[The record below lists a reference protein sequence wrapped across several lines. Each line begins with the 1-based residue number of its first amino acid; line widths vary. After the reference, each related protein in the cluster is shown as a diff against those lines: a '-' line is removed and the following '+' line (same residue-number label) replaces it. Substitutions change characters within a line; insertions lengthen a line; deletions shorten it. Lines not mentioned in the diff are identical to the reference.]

1 MIGGG
6 LAEVLAWLATA
17 ELTGD
22 VSEVHIDT
30 FTYELIVFELV
41 QYGHP
46 GVKWS
51 TRRRNTS
58 PVNVLGT
65 AHTNLNEQMVVTM
78 AQWAGLKVEVR
89 KHGKH
94 LYKQFMNCIVVR
106 HLAGISECRDV
117 IACLGIREGCDG
129 SIGVVTIFCI
139 DMYSNCRFSG
149 LAKSGF

>member
-65 AHTNLNEQMVVTM
+65 AHTNLNEQMV
-78 AQWAGLKVEVR
+78 APWRNGPASR
-89 KHGKH
+89 W
-94 LYKQFMNCIVVR
+94 
-106 HLAGISECRDV
+106 
-117 IACLGIREGCDG
+117 
-129 SIGVVTIFCI
+129 
-139 DMYSNCRFSG
+139 
-149 LAKSGF
+149 KSGNTENISTNSS